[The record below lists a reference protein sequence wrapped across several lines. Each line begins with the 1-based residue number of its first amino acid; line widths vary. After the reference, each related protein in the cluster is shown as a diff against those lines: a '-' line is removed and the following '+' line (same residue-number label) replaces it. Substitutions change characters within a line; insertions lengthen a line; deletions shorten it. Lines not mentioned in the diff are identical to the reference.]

1 MPSYTYRRQLA
12 PSQTRETLDQVRAR
26 LIEELRLRTEERVQ
40 HWDQLSDW
48 CRQRP
53 GRYIGVDWR
62 PGLRGSS
69 SSSIRVG
76 EATAEV
82 TGAGIEDV
90 VGSSSSTNS
99 ATNNIAQAKSGID
112 TEELNFESSAELG
125 DKTLNDFWNLWDIQK
140 ELQDLIEVENSK
152 EKSVVEQP
160 D

>member
-1 MPSYTYRRQLA
+1 MPSYIYRRQLA
-12 PSQTRETLDQVRAR
+12 PSQTRESLEEVRTR

-40 HWDQLSDW
+40 HWNQLSDW

-53 GRYIGVDWR
+53 GRYISVDWR
-62 PGLRGSS
+62 PGLRSS
-69 SSSIRVG
+69 SGSRVG

-82 TGAGIEDV
+82 IGAGIEDGI
-90 VGSSSSTNS
+90 GSSSSTTS
-99 ATNNIAQAKSGID
+99 TTNYISQARSGID

-125 DKTLNDFWNLWDIQK
+125 DEALNDFWDLWDIQR

-152 EKSVVEQP
+152 EKSVVDHP

>member
-1 MPSYTYRRQLA
+1 MPSYIYRRQLA
-12 PSQTRETLDQVRAR
+12 PSQTRESLEQVRTR

-53 GRYIGVDWR
+53 GRYISVDSR
-62 PGLRGSS
+62 PGLRSS
-69 SSSIRVG
+69 SGSRVG
-76 EATAEV
+76 ESTAEV
-82 TGAGIEDV
+82 TGAGIEDGI
-90 VGSSSSTNS
+90 GSSIST
-99 ATNNIAQAKSGID
+99 TNNIAQARSGID

-125 DKTLNDFWNLWDIQK
+125 DKALKDFWDLWDIQR

>member
-1 MPSYTYRRQLA
+1 MPSYIYRRQLA
-12 PSQTRETLDQVRAR
+12 PSQTRESLEEVRAR

-53 GRYIGVDWR
+53 GRYIGVSWR
-62 PGLRGSS
+62 SGLGPRTSRG
-69 SSSIRVG
+69 G

-82 TGAGIEDV
+82 TGAGIEDGI
-90 VGSSSSTNS
+90 GSSSSTTS
-99 ATNNIAQAKSGID
+99 ATNNMAQAKSGID

-125 DKTLNDFWNLWDIQK
+125 DKDLDDYWDLCDIQK
-140 ELQDLIEVENSK
+140 ELQDLIEAENSK
-152 EKSVVEQP
+152 EKSIVDQP

>member
-1 MPSYTYRRQLA
+1 MPSYIYRRQLA
-12 PSQTRETLDQVRAR
+12 PSQTRESLEEVRTR

-53 GRYIGVDWR
+53 GRYIGVNWR
-62 PGLRGSS
+62 PDQGS

-76 EATAEV
+76 ETTAEV
-82 TGAGIEDV
+82 TGTVIEDGI
-90 VGSSSSTNS
+90 GSSSSTTS
-99 ATNNIAQAKSGID
+99 ATNNIAQAKND
-112 TEELNFESSAELG
+112 TNTEGLNFEPSTELG
-125 DKTLNDFWNLWDIQK
+125 DKDLNDFWDLWDIQR

-152 EKSVVEQP
+152 EKSIVEQP

>member
-26 LIEELRLRTEERVQ
+26 LIEELRIRTEARVQ

-53 GRYIGVDWR
+53 GRYIGVNWR
-62 PGLRGSS
+62 PDQGSS
-69 SSSIRVG
+69 SGIRVG

-82 TGAGIEDV
+82 TDTVIEDGI
-90 VGSSSSTNS
+90 GSSSSTTS
-99 ATNNIAQAKSGID
+99 ATNNISQAKSDTD
-112 TEELNFESSAELG
+112 TEELNFESSAELR
-125 DKTLNDFWNLWDIQK
+125 DKDLNDFWDLWDMQR

-152 EKSVVEQP
+152 EKSIVEQP

>member
-1 MPSYTYRRQLA
+1 L
-12 PSQTRETLDQVRAR
+12 EEVRTR

-53 GRYIGVDWR
+53 GRYIGVNWR
-62 PGLRGSS
+62 PGLRGI
-69 SSSIRVG
+69 SSIEVS

-82 TGAGIEDV
+82 TSAGNEDGI
-90 VGSSSSTNS
+90 GSSSSTTS
-99 ATNNIAQAKSGID
+99 TTNNNAQTNRGLN

-125 DKTLNDFWNLWDIQK
+125 DKDLNDYWDLWDIQR
-140 ELQDLIEVENSK
+140 ELQDLIEGENSK
-152 EKSVVEQP
+152 EKSVVEHP

>member
-1 MPSYTYRRQLA
+1 M
-12 PSQTRETLDQVRAR
+12 EEVRAR

-53 GRYIGVDWR
+53 GRYIGVSWR
-62 PGLRGSS
+62 PGLGPRASRG
-69 SSSIRVG
+69 G

-82 TGAGIEDV
+82 TGAGIEDGI
-90 VGSSSSTNS
+90 GSSSSITS

-125 DKTLNDFWNLWDIQK
+125 DKDLNDYWDLWDIQK
-140 ELQDLIEVENSK
+140 ELQDLIEAENSK
-152 EKSVVEQP
+152 EKSIVDQP

>member
-1 MPSYTYRRQLA
+1 MPSYIYRRQLA
-12 PSQTRETLDQVRAR
+12 PSQTRESLEEVRTR

-40 HWDQLSDW
+40 HWNQLSDW

-62 PGLRGSS
+62 PDLRSS
-69 SSSIRVG
+69 ASSDT
-76 EATAEV
+76 AAEV
-82 TGAGIEDV
+82 TGAEIEDGI
-90 VGSSSSTNS
+90 GSSSSTAS
-99 ATNNIAQAKSGID
+99 TTNNIAQARSGID

-125 DKTLNDFWNLWDIQK
+125 DKALNDFWDLWDIQK

-152 EKSVVEQP
+152 EKSVVEHP

>member
-1 MPSYTYRRQLA
+1 M
-12 PSQTRETLDQVRAR
+12 EEVRTR

-62 PGLRGSS
+62 PGLRSSGSGG
-69 SSSIRVG
+69 IEVG

-82 TGAGIEDV
+82 TGAGIEDGI
-90 VGSSSSTNS
+90 GSSSSTTR
-99 ATNNIAQAKSGID
+99 ATTNIARAKTGID

-125 DKTLNDFWNLWDIQK
+125 DKDLNDFWDLWDIQK
-140 ELQDLIEVENSK
+140 ELQDLIEIENSK

>member
-1 MPSYTYRRQLA
+1 MA
-12 PSQTRETLDQVRAR
+12 PSQTRETLVQVRAR
-26 LIEELRLRTEERVQ
+26 LIEELRLRTEERVR
-40 HWDQLSDW
+40 HWDRLSDW

-53 GRYIGVDWR
+53 GRYIGVNWR
-62 PGLRGSS
+62 HGLSS
-69 SSSIRVG
+69 SSDNKAS
-76 EATAEV
+76 EDTAEV
-82 TGAGIEDV
+82 TGAGIEDGI
-90 VGSSSSTNS
+90 GSSSSTTS

-125 DKTLNDFWNLWDIQK
+125 DKALNDFWDLWEIQS